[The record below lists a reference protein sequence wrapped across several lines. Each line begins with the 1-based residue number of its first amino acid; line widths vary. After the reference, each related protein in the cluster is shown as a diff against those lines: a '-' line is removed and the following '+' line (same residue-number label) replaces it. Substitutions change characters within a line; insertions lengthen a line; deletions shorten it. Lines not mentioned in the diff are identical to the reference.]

1 MYISTICTIQL
12 MKSEKQQKVLQD
24 NDATFCGMRNEG
36 KISSPDK
43 FKDLKPW
50 TDKMGMQIEC

>member
-24 NDATFCGMRNEG
+24 NDAKFCGMRNEG

-43 FKDLKPW
+43 CKDLKPW
-50 TDKMGMQIEC
+50 IDKIGM